1 MKSKNVKRFI
11 IKNAKL
17 FIFSDKIKMLTETI
31 TEIFIKTFKDII
43 YFIAIIFSKTLID
56 LFRLFGNI
64 IIFGFILYILSSMT
78 RRIFAKTLG
87 AKTELYITGWIGTP
101 IHELSHALFC
111 IIFNHKINEIKLFTT
126 KSDTIGY
133 VLHSYDSRS
142 WYQQIGNFFIGVGPI
157 IIGTLI
163 VYALFL
169 LLAPELKDNIFSIN
183 VSYDKSSE
191 ILNMIYSGVSNIF
204 VSILNIFSNIIKNII
219 SNHSYK
225 NIGFWIFI
233 YLSISIASH
242 MELSPADISHAW
254 KGMLVIFAVSLL
266 FNTLLLILRI
276 LLNIK
281 IPEYILL
288 FIDKALNIYLSLL
301 IFSCIISLF
310 NFIISYII
318 LTPINF
324 IKNKNL
330 INPF

>member
-1 MKSKNVKRFI
+1 MR
-11 IKNAKL
+11 
-17 FIFSDKIKMLTETI
+17 TEN
-31 TEIFIKTFKDII
+31 FIKTLQDII
-43 YFIAIIFSKTLID
+43 YFIVIIFSKTFID

-64 IIFGFILYILSSMT
+64 IIFGFILYLLSSMT

-111 IIFNHKINEIKLFTT
+111 IIFNHKINDIKLFTT

-157 IIGTLI
+157 IMGTLI
-163 VYALFL
+163 VYFLFL
-169 LLAPELKDNIFSIN
+169 LLAPELKENIFSVKID
-183 VSYDKSSE
+183 YDKSAG
-191 ILNMIYSGVSNIF
+191 ILNMIYSGISNIF
-204 VSILNIFSNIIKNII
+204 TSILNIFSNIIKNII
-219 SNHSYK
+219 VSQSYK

-242 MELSPADISHAW
+242 MELSPADISHAL
-254 KGMLVIFAVSLL
+254 KGMLVIFAVSLI
-266 FNTLLLILRI
+266 FNTLLFI
-276 LLNIK
+276 IK
-281 IPEYILL
+281 IIFNLEIPEYLLL
-288 FIDKALNIYLSLL
+288 FVDKTLNIYSSLL

-310 NFIISYII
+310 NFLISYVI

-324 IKNKNL
+324 IKNRKL

>member
-1 MKSKNVKRFI
+1 MR
-11 IKNAKL
+11 
-17 FIFSDKIKMLTETI
+17 TEN
-31 TEIFIKTFKDII
+31 FIKTLQDII
-43 YFIAIIFSKTLID
+43 YFIVIIFSKTFID

-64 IIFGFILYILSSMT
+64 IIFGFILYLLSSMT

-111 IIFNHKINEIKLFTT
+111 IIFNHKISDIKLFTT

-157 IIGTLI
+157 IMGTLI
-163 VYALFL
+163 VYFLFL
-169 LLAPELKDNIFSIN
+169 LLAPELKENIFSVKID
-183 VSYDKSSE
+183 YDKSAG
-191 ILNMIYSGVSNIF
+191 ILNIIYSGISNIF
-204 VSILNIFSNIIKNII
+204 TSILNIFSNIIKNIMV
-219 SNHSYK
+219 SQSYK

-242 MELSPADISHAW
+242 MELSPADISHAL
-254 KGMLVIFAVSLL
+254 KGMLVIFAVSLI
-266 FNTLLLILRI
+266 FNTLLFI
-276 LLNIK
+276 IK
-281 IPEYILL
+281 IIFNLEIPEYILL
-288 FIDKALNIYLSLL
+288 FVDKTLNIYSSLL

-310 NFIISYII
+310 NFLISYII

-324 IKNKNL
+324 IKNRKL

>member
-1 MKSKNVKRFI
+1 MR
-11 IKNAKL
+11 
-17 FIFSDKIKMLTETI
+17 TEN
-31 TEIFIKTFKDII
+31 FIKTLQDII
-43 YFIAIIFSKTLID
+43 YFIVIIFSKTFID

-64 IIFGFILYILSSMT
+64 IIFGFILYLLSSMT

-111 IIFNHKINEIKLFTT
+111 IIFNHKISDIKLFTT

-157 IIGTLI
+157 IMGTLI
-163 VYALFL
+163 VYFLFL
-169 LLAPELKDNIFSIN
+169 LLAPELKENIFSVKID
-183 VSYDKSSE
+183 YDKSAG
-191 ILNMIYSGVSNIF
+191 ILNIIYSGISNIF
-204 VSILNIFSNIIKNII
+204 TSILNIFSNIIKNILV
-219 SNHSYK
+219 SQSYK

-242 MELSPADISHAW
+242 MELSPADISHAL
-254 KGMLVIFAVSLL
+254 KGMLVIFAVSLI
-266 FNTLLLILRI
+266 FNTLLFI
-276 LLNIK
+276 IK
-281 IPEYILL
+281 IIFNLEMPEYILL
-288 FIDKALNIYLSLL
+288 FIDKTLNIYSSLL

-310 NFIISYII
+310 NFLISYVI

-324 IKNKNL
+324 IKNRKL

>member
-1 MKSKNVKRFI
+1 M
-11 IKNAKL
+11 
-17 FIFSDKIKMLTETI
+17 
-31 TEIFIKTFKDII
+31 FKDII
-43 YFIAIIFSKTLID
+43 YFIAIILSKTFID

-64 IIFGFILYILSSMT
+64 IIFGFILYLLSSMT

-111 IIFNHKINEIKLFTT
+111 IIFNHQINDIKLFTT

-157 IIGTLI
+157 IIGALI
-163 VYALFL
+163 VYFLFL
-169 LLAPELKDNIFSIN
+169 LLAPELKENIFSVNIN
-183 VSYDKSSE
+183 YDKSAG
-191 ILNMIYSGVSNIF
+191 ILNMIYSGISNIF
-204 VSILNIFSNIIKNII
+204 ISILNIFSNIIKNIFA
-219 SNHSYK
+219 SQSYK

-254 KGMLVIFAVSLL
+254 KGMLVIFAVSLI
-266 FNTLLLILRI
+266 FNTFLLIVKIIFNLE
-276 LLNIK
+276 
-281 IPEYILL
+281 IPENLL
-288 FIDKALNIYLSLL
+288 IFVDKALNIYSSIL

-310 NFIISYII
+310 NFLISYII

-324 IKNKNL
+324 VKNRSL

>member
-1 MKSKNVKRFI
+1 MR
-11 IKNAKL
+11 
-17 FIFSDKIKMLTETI
+17 TEN
-31 TEIFIKTFKDII
+31 FIKTLQDII
-43 YFIAIIFSKTLID
+43 YFIAIIFSKTFID

-64 IIFGFILYILSSMT
+64 IIFGFILYLLSSMT

-111 IIFNHKINEIKLFTT
+111 IIFNHKISDIKLFTT

-157 IIGTLI
+157 IMGTLI
-163 VYALFL
+163 VYFLFL
-169 LLAPELKDNIFSIN
+169 LLAPELKENIFSVKID
-183 VSYDKSSE
+183 YDKSAG
-191 ILNMIYSGVSNIF
+191 ILNIIYSGISNIF
-204 VSILNIFSNIIKNII
+204 TSILNIFSNIIKNII
-219 SNHSYK
+219 VSQSYK

-254 KGMLVIFAVSLL
+254 KGMLVIFAVSLI
-266 FNTLLLILRI
+266 FNTLLFI
-276 LLNIK
+276 IK
-281 IPEYILL
+281 IIFNLEMPEYLLL
-288 FIDKALNIYLSLL
+288 FVDKTLNIYSSLL

-310 NFIISYII
+310 NFLISNVI

-324 IKNKNL
+324 IKNRKL

>member
-1 MKSKNVKRFI
+1 MIYFN
-11 IKNAKL
+11 
-17 FIFSDKIKMLTETI
+17 SDKIKM
-31 TEIFIKTFKDII
+31 FMQTFKDII

-64 IIFGFILYILSSMT
+64 IIFGFILYVLSSMT

-111 IIFNHKINEIKLFTT
+111 IIFNHKINDIKLFTT

-163 VYALFL
+163 VYFLFL
-169 LLAPELKDNIFSIN
+169 LLAPELKENIFSVKID
-183 VSYDKSSE
+183 YDKSAE
-191 ILNMIYSGVSNIF
+191 ILNTIYSGISNIF
-204 VSILNIFSNIIKNII
+204 ISILNIFSNIIKNVLV
-219 SNHSYK
+219 SQSYK
-225 NIGFWIFI
+225 KISFWIFI

-254 KGMLVIFAVSLL
+254 KGMLVIFAVSLII
-266 FNTLLLILRI
+266 NTLLFII
-276 LLNIK
+276 EIIFNFK
-281 IPEYILL
+281 MPEYISL
-288 FIDKALNIYLSLL
+288 FLDKTLNIYSSLL

-310 NFIISYII
+310 NFLISYII

-324 IKNKNL
+324 VKNKNL

>member
-1 MKSKNVKRFI
+1 MR
-11 IKNAKL
+11 
-17 FIFSDKIKMLTETI
+17 TEN
-31 TEIFIKTFKDII
+31 FIKTLQDII
-43 YFIAIIFSKTLID
+43 YFIVIIFSKTFID

-64 IIFGFILYILSSMT
+64 IIFGFILYLLSSMT

-111 IIFNHKINEIKLFTT
+111 IIFNHKISDIKLFTT

-157 IIGTLI
+157 IMGTLI
-163 VYALFL
+163 VYFLFL
-169 LLAPELKDNIFSIN
+169 LLAPELKENIFSVKID
-183 VSYDKSSE
+183 YDKSAG
-191 ILNMIYSGVSNIF
+191 ILSMIYSGISNIF
-204 VSILNIFSNIIKNII
+204 ISILNIFSNIIKNII
-219 SNHSYK
+219 VSQSYK

-254 KGMLVIFAVSLL
+254 KGMLVIFAVSLI
-266 FNTLLLILRI
+266 FNTLLFI
-276 LLNIK
+276 IK
-281 IPEYILL
+281 IIFNLEMPEYILL
-288 FIDKALNIYLSLL
+288 FIDKTLNIYSSLL

-310 NFIISYII
+310 NFLISYII

-324 IKNKNL
+324 IKNRKL

>member
-1 MKSKNVKRFI
+1 MR
-11 IKNAKL
+11 
-17 FIFSDKIKMLTETI
+17 TEN
-31 TEIFIKTFKDII
+31 FIKTLQDII
-43 YFIAIIFSKTLID
+43 YFIVIIFSKTFID

-64 IIFGFILYILSSMT
+64 IIFGFILYLLSSMT

-111 IIFNHKINEIKLFTT
+111 IIFNHKISDIKLFTT

-157 IIGTLI
+157 IMGTLI
-163 VYALFL
+163 VYFLFL
-169 LLAPELKDNIFSIN
+169 LLAPELKENIFSVKIDYN
-183 VSYDKSSE
+183 KSAG
-191 ILNMIYSGVSNIF
+191 ILNMIYSGISNIF
-204 VSILNIFSNIIKNII
+204 TSILNIFSNIIKNILV
-219 SNHSYK
+219 SQSYK

-254 KGMLVIFAVSLL
+254 KGMLVIFAVSLI
-266 FNTLLLILRI
+266 FNTLLFI
-276 LLNIK
+276 IK
-281 IPEYILL
+281 IIFNLEMPEYILL
-288 FIDKALNIYLSLL
+288 FVDKTLNIYSSLL

-310 NFIISYII
+310 NFLISYII

-324 IKNKNL
+324 IKNRKL

>member
-1 MKSKNVKRFI
+1 MR
-11 IKNAKL
+11 
-17 FIFSDKIKMLTETI
+17 TEN
-31 TEIFIKTFKDII
+31 FIKTLQDII
-43 YFIAIIFSKTLID
+43 YFIVIIFSKTFID

-64 IIFGFILYILSSMT
+64 IIFGFILYLLSSMT

-111 IIFNHKINEIKLFTT
+111 IIFNHKISDIKLFTT

-157 IIGTLI
+157 IMGTLI
-163 VYALFL
+163 VYFLFL
-169 LLAPELKDNIFSIN
+169 LLAPELKENIFSVKID
-183 VSYDKSSE
+183 YDKSAG
-191 ILNMIYSGVSNIF
+191 ILNMIYSGVANIF
-204 VSILNIFSNIIKNII
+204 TSILNIFSNIIKNILV
-219 SNHSYK
+219 SQSYK

-254 KGMLVIFAVSLL
+254 KGMLVIFAVSLI
-266 FNTLLLILRI
+266 FNTLLFI
-276 LLNIK
+276 IK
-281 IPEYILL
+281 IIFNLEIPEYILL
-288 FIDKALNIYLSLL
+288 FIDKTLNIYSSLL

-310 NFIISYII
+310 NFLISYII

-324 IKNKNL
+324 IKNRKL

>member
-1 MKSKNVKRFI
+1 MR
-11 IKNAKL
+11 
-17 FIFSDKIKMLTETI
+17 TEN
-31 TEIFIKTFKDII
+31 FIKTLQDII
-43 YFIAIIFSKTLID
+43 YFIVIIFSKTFID

-64 IIFGFILYILSSMT
+64 IIFGFILYLLSSMT

-111 IIFNHKINEIKLFTT
+111 IIFNHKISDIKLFTT

-157 IIGTLI
+157 IMGTLI
-163 VYALFL
+163 VYFLFL
-169 LLAPELKDNIFSIN
+169 LLAPELKENIFSVKIDYN
-183 VSYDKSSE
+183 KSAG
-191 ILNMIYSGVSNIF
+191 ILNMIYSGISNIF
-204 VSILNIFSNIIKNII
+204 ISILNIFSNIIKNIMV
-219 SNHSYK
+219 SQSYK

-254 KGMLVIFAVSLL
+254 KGMLVIFAVSLI
-266 FNTLLLILRI
+266 FNTLLFI
-276 LLNIK
+276 IK
-281 IPEYILL
+281 IIFNLEIPEYILL
-288 FIDKALNIYLSLL
+288 FIDKTLNIYSLLL

-310 NFIISYII
+310 NFLISYII

-324 IKNKNL
+324 IKNRKL

>member
-1 MKSKNVKRFI
+1 MR
-11 IKNAKL
+11 
-17 FIFSDKIKMLTETI
+17 TEN
-31 TEIFIKTFKDII
+31 FIKTLQDII
-43 YFIAIIFSKTLID
+43 YFIAIIFSKTFLD
-56 LFRLFGNI
+56 LFKLFGNI
-64 IIFGFILYILSSMT
+64 IIFGFILYVLSSMT

-111 IIFNHKINEIKLFTT
+111 IIFNHKINDIKLFTT

-163 VYALFL
+163 VYFLFL
-169 LLAPELKDNIFSIN
+169 LLATELKENIFSVKID
-183 VSYDKSSE
+183 YDKSAG
-191 ILNMIYSGVSNIF
+191 ILNMIYSGISNIF
-204 VSILNIFSNIIKNII
+204 ISILNIFSNIIKNVLV
-219 SNHSYK
+219 SQSYK
-225 NIGFWIFI
+225 KISFWIFI

-254 KGMLVIFAVSLL
+254 KGMLVIFAVSLII
-266 FNTLLLILRI
+266 NTLLFII
-276 LLNIK
+276 EIIFNFK
-281 IPEYILL
+281 MPEYISL
-288 FIDKALNIYLSLL
+288 FLDKTLNIYSSLL

-310 NFIISYII
+310 NFLISYII

-324 IKNKNL
+324 VKNKNL

>member
-1 MKSKNVKRFI
+1 MR
-11 IKNAKL
+11 
-17 FIFSDKIKMLTETI
+17 TEN
-31 TEIFIKTFKDII
+31 FIKTLQDII
-43 YFIAIIFSKTLID
+43 YFIAIIFSKTFLD

-64 IIFGFILYILSSMT
+64 IIFGFILYVLSSMT

-111 IIFNHKINEIKLFTT
+111 IIFNHKINDIKLFTT

-163 VYALFL
+163 VYFLFL
-169 LLAPELKDNIFSIN
+169 LLAPELKENIFSVKID
-183 VSYDKSSE
+183 YDKSAG
-191 ILNMIYSGVSNIF
+191 ILNMIYSGISNIF
-204 VSILNIFSNIIKNII
+204 ISILNIFSNIIKNVLV
-219 SNHSYK
+219 SQSYK
-225 NIGFWIFI
+225 KISFWIFI

-254 KGMLVIFAVSLL
+254 KGMLVIFAVSLII
-266 FNTLLLILRI
+266 NTLLFII
-276 LLNIK
+276 ETIFNFK
-281 IPEYILL
+281 MPEYISL
-288 FIDKALNIYLSLL
+288 FLDKTLNIYSSLL

-310 NFIISYII
+310 NFLIFYII

-324 IKNKNL
+324 VKNKNL

>member
-1 MKSKNVKRFI
+1 MR
-11 IKNAKL
+11 
-17 FIFSDKIKMLTETI
+17 TEN
-31 TEIFIKTFKDII
+31 FIKTLQDII
-43 YFIAIIFSKTLID
+43 YFIVIIFSKTFID

-64 IIFGFILYILSSMT
+64 IIFGFILYLLSSMT

-111 IIFNHKINEIKLFTT
+111 IIFNHKINDIKLFTT

-157 IIGTLI
+157 IMGTLI
-163 VYALFL
+163 VYFLFL
-169 LLAPELKDNIFSIN
+169 LLAPELKENIFSVKID
-183 VSYDKSSE
+183 YDKSAG
-191 ILNMIYSGVSNIF
+191 ILNIIYSGISNIF
-204 VSILNIFSNIIKNII
+204 TSILNIFSNIIKNIMV
-219 SNHSYK
+219 SQSYK

-254 KGMLVIFAVSLL
+254 KGMLVIFAVSLI
-266 FNTLLLILRI
+266 FNTLLFI
-276 LLNIK
+276 IK
-281 IPEYILL
+281 IIFNLEIPEYILL
-288 FIDKALNIYLSLL
+288 FVDKTLNIYSSLL

-310 NFIISYII
+310 NFLISYVI

-324 IKNKNL
+324 IKNRKL

>member
-1 MKSKNVKRFI
+1 MR
-11 IKNAKL
+11 
-17 FIFSDKIKMLTETI
+17 TEN
-31 TEIFIKTFKDII
+31 FIKTLQDII
-43 YFIAIIFSKTLID
+43 YFIVIIFSKTFID

-64 IIFGFILYILSSMT
+64 IIFGFILYLLSSMT

-111 IIFNHKINEIKLFTT
+111 IIFNHKISDIKLFTT

-157 IIGTLI
+157 IMGTLI
-163 VYALFL
+163 VYFLFL
-169 LLAPELKDNIFSIN
+169 LLAPELKENIFSVKID
-183 VSYDKSSE
+183 YDKSAG
-191 ILNMIYSGVSNIF
+191 ILNIIYSGISNIF
-204 VSILNIFSNIIKNII
+204 TSILNIFSNIIKNIMV
-219 SNHSYK
+219 SQSYK

-254 KGMLVIFAVSLL
+254 KGMLVIFAVSLI
-266 FNTLLLILRI
+266 FNTLLFI
-276 LLNIK
+276 IK
-281 IPEYILL
+281 IIFNLEMPEYILL
-288 FIDKALNIYLSLL
+288 FVNKTLNIYSSLL

-310 NFIISYII
+310 NFLISYII

-324 IKNKNL
+324 IKNRKL

>member
-1 MKSKNVKRFI
+1 M
-11 IKNAKL
+11 
-17 FIFSDKIKMLTETI
+17 
-31 TEIFIKTFKDII
+31 FKDII
-43 YFIAIIFSKTLID
+43 YFIAIILSKTFID

-64 IIFGFILYILSSMT
+64 IIFGFILYLLSSMT

-111 IIFNHKINEIKLFTT
+111 IIFNHQINDIKLFTT

-157 IIGTLI
+157 IIGALI
-163 VYALFL
+163 VYFLFL
-169 LLAPELKDNIFSIN
+169 LLAPELKENIFSVNID
-183 VSYDKSSE
+183 YDKSAG
-191 ILNMIYSGVSNIF
+191 ILNMIYSGISNIF
-204 VSILNIFSNIIKNII
+204 ISILNIFSNIIKNIFA
-219 SNHSYK
+219 SRSYK

-254 KGMLVIFAVSLL
+254 KGMLVIFAVSLI
-266 FNTLLLILRI
+266 FNTFLLIVKIIFNLE
-276 LLNIK
+276 
-281 IPEYILL
+281 IPENLL
-288 FIDKALNIYLSLL
+288 IFVDKALNIYSSIL

-310 NFIISYII
+310 NFLISYII

-324 IKNKNL
+324 VKNRSL

>member
-1 MKSKNVKRFI
+1 MK
-11 IKNAKL
+11 
-17 FIFSDKIKMLTETI
+17 TEN
-31 TEIFIKTFKDII
+31 FIKALQDII
-43 YFIAIIFSKTLID
+43 YFIAIIFSKTFID

-64 IIFGFILYILSSMT
+64 IIFGFILYLLSSMT

-111 IIFNHKINEIKLFTT
+111 IIFNHKINDIKLFTT

-157 IIGTLI
+157 IIGALI
-163 VYALFL
+163 VYFLFL
-169 LLAPELKDNIFSIN
+169 LLAPELKENIFLVNID
-183 VSYDKSSE
+183 YDKSAG
-191 ILNMIYSGVSNIF
+191 ILNTIYSGISNIF
-204 VSILNIFSNIIKNII
+204 ISILNIFLNIIKNVLV
-219 SNHSYK
+219 SQYYK
-225 NIGFWIFI
+225 NIVFWIFI

-254 KGMLVIFAVSLL
+254 KGMLVIFSVSLI
-266 FNTLLLILRI
+266 FNTFLFII
-276 LLNIK
+276 KIIFNFK

-288 FIDKALNIYLSLL
+288 FVDKTLNIYSSLL

-310 NFIISYII
+310 NFLISYII

-324 IKNKNL
+324 IKNRNL

>member
-1 MKSKNVKRFI
+1 MR
-11 IKNAKL
+11 
-17 FIFSDKIKMLTETI
+17 TEN
-31 TEIFIKTFKDII
+31 FIKTLQDII
-43 YFIAIIFSKTLID
+43 YFIVIIFSKTFID

-64 IIFGFILYILSSMT
+64 IIFGFILYLLSSMT

-111 IIFNHKINEIKLFTT
+111 IIFNHKISDIKLFTT

-157 IIGTLI
+157 IMGTLI
-163 VYALFL
+163 VYFLFL
-169 LLAPELKDNIFSIN
+169 LLAPELKENIFSVKID
-183 VSYDKSSE
+183 YDKSAG
-191 ILNMIYSGVSNIF
+191 ILNMIYSGISNIF
-204 VSILNIFSNIIKNII
+204 TSILNIFSNIIKNIMV
-219 SNHSYK
+219 SQSYK

-254 KGMLVIFAVSLL
+254 KGMLVIFAVSLI
-266 FNTLLLILRI
+266 FNTLLFI
-276 LLNIK
+276 IK
-281 IPEYILL
+281 IIFNLEIPEYILL
-288 FIDKALNIYLSLL
+288 FVDKTLNIYSSLL

-310 NFIISYII
+310 NFLISYVI

-324 IKNKNL
+324 IKNRKL

>member
-1 MKSKNVKRFI
+1 MR
-11 IKNAKL
+11 
-17 FIFSDKIKMLTETI
+17 TEN
-31 TEIFIKTFKDII
+31 FIKTLQDII
-43 YFIAIIFSKTLID
+43 YFIVIIFSKTFID

-64 IIFGFILYILSSMT
+64 IIFGFILYLLSSMT

-111 IIFNHKINEIKLFTT
+111 IIFNHKISDIKLFTT

-157 IIGTLI
+157 IMGTLI
-163 VYALFL
+163 VYFLFL
-169 LLAPELKDNIFSIN
+169 LLAPELKENIFSVKID
-183 VSYDKSSE
+183 YDKSAG
-191 ILNMIYSGVSNIF
+191 ILNIIYSGISNIF
-204 VSILNIFSNIIKNII
+204 TSILNIFSNIIKNILV
-219 SNHSYK
+219 SQSYK

-254 KGMLVIFAVSLL
+254 KGMLVIFAVSLI
-266 FNTLLLILRI
+266 FNTLIFI
-276 LLNIK
+276 IK
-281 IPEYILL
+281 IIFNLEIPEYILL
-288 FIDKALNIYLSLL
+288 FIDKTLNIYSSLL

-310 NFIISYII
+310 NFLISYII

-324 IKNKNL
+324 IKNRKL

>member
-1 MKSKNVKRFI
+1 MR
-11 IKNAKL
+11 
-17 FIFSDKIKMLTETI
+17 TEN
-31 TEIFIKTFKDII
+31 FIKTLQDII
-43 YFIAIIFSKTLID
+43 YFIVIIFSKTFID

-64 IIFGFILYILSSMT
+64 IIFGFILYLLSSMT

-111 IIFNHKINEIKLFTT
+111 IIFNHKISDIKLFTT

-157 IIGTLI
+157 IMGTLI
-163 VYALFL
+163 VYFLFL
-169 LLAPELKDNIFSIN
+169 LLAPELKENIFSVKID
-183 VSYDKSSE
+183 YDKSAG
-191 ILNMIYSGVSNIF
+191 ILNMIYSGISNIF
-204 VSILNIFSNIIKNII
+204 ISILNIFSNIIKNILV
-219 SNHSYK
+219 SQSYK

-254 KGMLVIFAVSLL
+254 KGMLVIFAVSLI
-266 FNTLLLILRI
+266 FNTLLFI
-276 LLNIK
+276 IK
-281 IPEYILL
+281 IIFNLEMPEYILL
-288 FIDKALNIYLSLL
+288 FIDKTLNIYSLLL

-310 NFIISYII
+310 NFLISYII

-324 IKNKNL
+324 IKNRKL

>member
-183 VSYDKSSE
+183 VSYDKSSG
-191 ILNMIYSGVSNIF
+191 ILSMIYSGVSNIF

-242 MELSPADISHAW
+242 MELSPADISYAW

-324 IKNKNL
+324 VKNKNL

>member
-1 MKSKNVKRFI
+1 MR
-11 IKNAKL
+11 
-17 FIFSDKIKMLTETI
+17 TEN
-31 TEIFIKTFKDII
+31 FIKTLQDII
-43 YFIAIIFSKTLID
+43 YFIVIIFSKTFID

-64 IIFGFILYILSSMT
+64 IIFGFILYLLSSMT

-111 IIFNHKINEIKLFTT
+111 IIFNHKISDIKLFTT

-157 IIGTLI
+157 IMGTLI
-163 VYALFL
+163 VYFLFL
-169 LLAPELKDNIFSIN
+169 LLAPELKENIFSVKID
-183 VSYDKSSE
+183 YDKSAG
-191 ILNMIYSGVSNIF
+191 ILNIIYSGISNIF
-204 VSILNIFSNIIKNII
+204 TSILNIFSNIIKNIMV
-219 SNHSYK
+219 SQSYK

-254 KGMLVIFAVSLL
+254 KGMLVIFAVSLI
-266 FNTLLLILRI
+266 FNTLLFI
-276 LLNIK
+276 IK
-281 IPEYILL
+281 IIFNLEIPEYLLL
-288 FIDKALNIYLSLL
+288 FVDKTLNIYSSLL

-310 NFIISYII
+310 NFLISYVI

-324 IKNKNL
+324 IKNRKL

>member
-1 MKSKNVKRFI
+1 M
-11 IKNAKL
+11 
-17 FIFSDKIKMLTETI
+17 
-31 TEIFIKTFKDII
+31 FKDII
-43 YFIAIIFSKTLID
+43 YFIAIIFSKTFID

-64 IIFGFILYILSSMT
+64 IIFGFILYLLSSMT

-111 IIFNHKINEIKLFTT
+111 IIFNHQINDIKLFTT

-163 VYALFL
+163 VYFLFL
-169 LLAPELKDNIFSIN
+169 LLAPELKENIFSVNID
-183 VSYDKSSE
+183 YDKSAG
-191 ILNMIYSGVSNIF
+191 ILNMIYSGISNIF
-204 VSILNIFSNIIKNII
+204 ISILNIFSNIIKNIFA
-219 SNHSYK
+219 SRSYK
-225 NIGFWIFI
+225 NIGFWVFI

-254 KGMLVIFAVSLL
+254 KGMLVIFAVALI
-266 FNTLLLILRI
+266 FNTFLLIVKIIFNLE
-276 LLNIK
+276 
-281 IPEYILL
+281 IPENLL
-288 FIDKALNIYLSLL
+288 QFIDKALNIYSSIL

-310 NFIISYII
+310 NFLISYII

-324 IKNKNL
+324 VRNRSL

>member
-1 MKSKNVKRFI
+1 M
-11 IKNAKL
+11 
-17 FIFSDKIKMLTETI
+17 
-31 TEIFIKTFKDII
+31 FKDII
-43 YFIAIIFSKTLID
+43 YFIAIIFSKTFID

-64 IIFGFILYILSSMT
+64 IIFGFILYLLSSMT

-111 IIFNHKINEIKLFTT
+111 IIFNHQINDIKLFTT

-157 IIGTLI
+157 IIGALI
-163 VYALFL
+163 VYFLFL
-169 LLAPELKDNIFSIN
+169 LLAPELKENIFSVNID
-183 VSYDKSSE
+183 YDKSAG
-191 ILNMIYSGVSNIF
+191 ILNMIYRGISNIF
-204 VSILNIFSNIIKNII
+204 ISILNIFSNIIKNIFA
-219 SNHSYK
+219 SQSYK
-225 NIGFWIFI
+225 KIGFWIFI

-254 KGMLVIFAVSLL
+254 KGMLVIFAVSLI
-266 FNTLLLILRI
+266 FNTFLLI
-276 LLNIK
+276 IK
-281 IPEYILL
+281 IIFNLEIPENLLL
-288 FIDKALNIYLSLL
+288 FIDKALNIYSSIL

-310 NFIISYII
+310 NFLISYMI

-324 IKNKNL
+324 VKNRSL
-330 INPF
+330 INHF